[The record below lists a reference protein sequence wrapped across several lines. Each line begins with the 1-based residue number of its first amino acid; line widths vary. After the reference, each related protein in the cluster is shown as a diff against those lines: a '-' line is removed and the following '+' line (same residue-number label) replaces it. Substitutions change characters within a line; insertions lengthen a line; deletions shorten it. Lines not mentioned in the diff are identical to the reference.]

1 MTRVWNEQKLAEMRK
16 VGDQVAD
23 SVVGS
28 LFESGGI
35 EVVNDLM
42 RKLVTNDGIPSAQLP
57 QIVRDYLESTGQV
70 RAPDRDAVAQ
80 GEQLFA
86 RLGPEML
93 AVLGFYGLPMDY
105 AAGKGVQVLYR
116 TAFLARRPMRRVLET
131 TQMVVDVLSP
141 GGLSPSGRGVRAA
154 QKVRLMHAAVRHLIR
169 NDASAPWDGALLGVP
184 INQEDLAGTLMT
196 FAYIVLLGLER
207 LGLPVS
213 IAEREAYFHCWMA
226 VGRMMGVREDLIP
239 ANVSEGRELAWQ
251 IFKTQGESTPQG
263 KELAKDLIAGYQQ
276 LLPGFLDGMPA
287 SMMHF
292 FLEQESLTGRNIA
305 GMLAVPPPDWT
316 LSVTRLA
323 VSLDDFL
330 SKHGIDNPLSSSVA
344 GFIGRE
350 LIKGFLRAE
359 RMPGRATFSI
369 PIELHDQWSTV
380 VQTV

>member
-1 MTRVWNEQKLAEMRK
+1 MARMWNEQKLTEMRK
-16 VGDQVAD
+16 VGDPVAD
-23 SVVGS
+23 AVVFG

-57 QIVRDYLESTGQV
+57 QSVRDYLESTGQV
-70 RAPDRDAVAQ
+70 RPPDRDAVAQ

-116 TAFLARRPMRRVLET
+116 TAFLARKPMRRVLET

-141 GGLSPSGRGVRAA
+141 GGLGPSGRGVRAA

-169 NDASAPWDGALLGVP
+169 NDPTAPWDSALLGMP

-196 FAYIVLLGLER
+196 FAYIVLAGLER

-213 IAEREAYFHCWMA
+213 TAEREAYFHCWMA
-226 VGRMMGVREDLIP
+226 IGRMMGVREDLLP
-239 ANVSEGRELAWQ
+239 ANVAEGRELAWQ
-251 IFKTQGESTPQG
+251 IFNTQGESTPQG
-263 KELAKDLIAGYQQ
+263 KELAKDLISGYQR
-276 LLPGFLDGMPA
+276 LLPGFLSGMPA

-292 FLEQESLTGRNIA
+292 FLEKESLTGRDIA
-305 GMLAVPPPDWT
+305 AMLDVPPPNWT

-350 LIKGFLRAE
+350 LIKGFLSAE

-369 PIELHDQWSTV
+369 PVDLHEQWSTV

>member
-1 MTRVWNEQKLAEMRK
+1 MAKAWDEQRLAEMRK
-16 VGDQVAD
+16 VGDQLAD

-57 QIVRDYLESTGQV
+57 QIVRDYLESTGRV
-70 RAPDRDAVAQ
+70 SAPDRDAVAQ

-141 GGLSPSGRGVRAA
+141 GGLEPAGRGVRAA

-169 NDASAPWDGALLGVP
+169 HDPSAPWDSALLGVP
-184 INQEDLAGTLMT
+184 VNQEDLAGTLMT
-196 FAYIVLLGLER
+196 FAYIVLAGLER

-213 IAEREAYFHCWMA
+213 AAEREAYFHCWMA
-226 VGRMMGVREDLIP
+226 IGRMMGVREDLIP

-251 IFKTQGESTPQG
+251 IFNTQGQSTPQG
-263 KELAKDLIAGYQQ
+263 KELAKDLIVGYQQ
-276 LLPGFLDGMPA
+276 LLPRFLDGMPA

-292 FLEQESLTGRNIA
+292 FLEKELLTGRNIA
-305 GMLAVPPPDWT
+305 AMLDVPPPDWT

-369 PIELHDQWSTV
+369 PVDLHEQWSTV

>member
-1 MTRVWNEQKLAEMRK
+1 MPRMWNEQKLAEMRK
-16 VGDQVAD
+16 VGDPVAD
-23 SVVGS
+23 AVVGG

-57 QIVRDYLESTGQV
+57 QSVRDYLESTGQV
-70 RAPDRDAVAQ
+70 RPADRDAVAQ

-116 TAFLARRPMRRVLET
+116 TAYLARRPMRRVLET

-141 GGLSPSGRGVRAA
+141 GGLSPTGRGVRAA

-169 NDASAPWDGALLGVP
+169 NDPTAPWDNALGMP

-196 FAYIVLLGLER
+196 FAYIVLAGLER

-213 IAEREAYFHCWMA
+213 TAEREAYFQCWMA
-226 VGRMMGVREDLIP
+226 VGRMMGVREDLVP
-239 ANVSEGRELAWQ
+239 ANVAEGRELAWQ
-251 IFKTQGESTPQG
+251 IFNTQGESTPQG
-263 KELAKDLIAGYQQ
+263 KELAKDLIGGYQR
-276 LLPGFLDGMPA
+276 LLPGFLGGMPA

-292 FLEQESLTGRNIA
+292 FLEQESLTGRDIA
-305 GMLAVPPPDWT
+305 AMLDVPPPNWT

-350 LIKGFLRAE
+350 LIKGFLSAE

-369 PIELHDQWSTV
+369 PVDLHEQWSTI

>member
-1 MTRVWNEQKLAEMRK
+1 MAKMWSEQQLAELRK
-16 VGDQVAD
+16 VGDPTAD
-23 SVVGS
+23 SVVAA
-28 LFESGGI
+28 LFESAGI

-42 RKLVTNDGIPSAQLP
+42 RTLVTNDGIPSAKLP

-70 RAPDRDAVAQ
+70 SAPDRDAVAQ

-141 GGLSPSGRGVRAA
+141 GGLAPNGRGLRAA

-169 NDASAPWDGALLGVP
+169 NDPQEPWDSSLLGVP

-196 FAYIVLLGLER
+196 FAYIVLAGLER

-213 IAEREAYFHCWMA
+213 TAEREAYFHCWMA
-226 VGRMMGVREDLIP
+226 IGRIMGVREDLIP
-239 ANVSEGRELAWQ
+239 ADVAEGRTLAWQ
-251 IFKTQGESTPQG
+251 IFNGQGESTPQG
-263 KELAKDLIAGYQQ
+263 KTLAQDLIAGYQQ
-276 LLPGFLDGMPA
+276 LLPRFLDGMPA

-292 FLEQESLTGRNIA
+292 FLEKESLTGRNIA
-305 GMLAVPPPDWT
+305 AMLEIPPPNWT
-316 LSVTRLA
+316 LSMTRLA
-323 VSLDDFL
+323 VSFDDFL
-330 SKHGIDNPLSSSVA
+330 TKHGIDNPLSSSVA

-350 LIKGFLRAE
+350 MINGFLRAE

-369 PIELHDQWSTV
+369 PLDLHEQWSSSP
-380 VQTV
+380 QTV